1 MAKYPCTECRKDISA
16 TKNDRYRSHT
26 DGDGEPCV
34 MASVEIPQH
43 ILDAGPLDAKSDP
56 GVPVEGVDFAVCP
69 QCTRKVKLTRLGY
82 FEPHD
87 ETLRG
92 GDRWSMPGDYVFD
105 SPALLGR
112 QRLGPDLH
120 DVGSRLEDQNDVLA
134 HLYQPRAFQAS
145 SVMPS
150 YRYLFDLKPTTSVLP
165 SETVVTVDTTVA
177 PAEGY
182 SIVAREEAIALSAYL
197 ASLTLN

>member
-1 MAKYPCTECRKDISA
+1 MGFTAFVLLPFLQLADIDPTA
-16 TKNDRYRSHT
+16 DRFGYSHMQQRGRDVYLSEGCAFCHT
-26 DGDGEPCV
+26 QQVRAAFYGSD
-34 MASVEIPQH
+34 VE
-43 ILDAGPLDAKSDP
+43 
-56 GVPVEGVDFAVCP
+56 
-69 QCTRKVKLTRLGY
+69 
-82 FEPHD
+82 
-87 ETLRG
+87 RG
-92 GDRWSMPGDYVFD
+92 WGSRGSMPGDYVFD